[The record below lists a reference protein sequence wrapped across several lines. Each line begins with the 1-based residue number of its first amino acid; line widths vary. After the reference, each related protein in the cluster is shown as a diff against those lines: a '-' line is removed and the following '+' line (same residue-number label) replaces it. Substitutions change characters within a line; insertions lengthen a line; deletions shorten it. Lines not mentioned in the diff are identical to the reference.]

1 MDADGDVVGRWY
13 VVRLSLEEKLQKFQ
27 AIAIR
32 ASMLPHNVEV
42 YEEDVD
48 GDVKAES
55 TFLD

>member
-32 ASMLPHNVEV
+32 ASMLP
-42 YEEDVD
+42 
-48 GDVKAES
+48 S
-55 TFLD
+55 IT